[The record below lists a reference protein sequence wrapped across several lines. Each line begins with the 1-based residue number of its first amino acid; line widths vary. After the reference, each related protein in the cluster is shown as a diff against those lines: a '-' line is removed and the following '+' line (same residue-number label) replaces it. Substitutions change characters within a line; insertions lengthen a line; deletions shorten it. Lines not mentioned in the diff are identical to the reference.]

1 VADTLPILTSSLDP
15 CQLDSKPHCHVT
27 VTDTLLILTSSLA
40 PCHLDRYDLGLSLFV
55 SEVLTKAP
63 IDSRILE
70 GALALI
76 DGSRSGDTVN
86 RQQLRELTSAL
97 TEAGAVTPDAGTHGV
112 FSPLVEPRLQRPKTP
127 GFILESGVA
136 HSSSLAFLVV
146 CSLIVFLTI

>member
-1 VADTLPILTSSLDP
+1 MTDTLPILTSSFAP

-40 PCHLDRYDLGLSLFV
+40 PCQLDRYDLGLSLFV

-97 TEAGAVTPDAGTHGV
+97 TEAGAVTPDAGTHDV
-112 FSPLVEPRLQRPKTP
+112 FTPLVEPRLKRP
-127 GFILESGVA
+127 GLYWNQES
-136 HSSSLAFLVV
+136 HTLALLPSWLFVR
-146 CSLIVFLTI
+146 

>member
-1 VADTLPILTSSLDP
+1 MLFFY
-15 CQLDSKPHCHVT
+15 KPHCHVT
-27 VTDTLLILTSSLA
+27 VTDTLLILTSSLT
-40 PCHLDRYDLGLSLFV
+40 PCQLDRYDLGLSLFV

-112 FSPLVEPRLQRPKTP
+112 FSPLVEPRLQRHETP
-127 GFILESGVA
+127 GFMLESRVA
-136 HSSSLAFLVV
+136 HSCSLALLVV
-146 CSLIVFLTI
+146 R